1 MSLQGEKHT
10 LEGPALKTD
19 SPGMVTGVTDVWPK
33 GYRSVNCF
41 CGLAY
46 LDCAPTDSYKPVAQC
61 DNKNQ
66 VRGSFPFTAILF
78 AFLNRDAA
86 FDYLVF
92 SLV

>member
-1 MSLQGEKHT
+1 MLDFLKKALTCMSLQGEKHT
-10 LEGPALKTD
+10 IEGPALKTD

-66 VRGSFPFTAILF
+66 VRGSFPPLPPFCL
-78 AFLNRDAA
+78 L
-86 FDYLVF
+86 
-92 SLV
+92 S